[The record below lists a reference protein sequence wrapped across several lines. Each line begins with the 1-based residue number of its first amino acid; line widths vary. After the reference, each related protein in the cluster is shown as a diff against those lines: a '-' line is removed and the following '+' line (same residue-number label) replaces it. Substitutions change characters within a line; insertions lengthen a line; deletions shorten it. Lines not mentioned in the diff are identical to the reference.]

1 MTTIALT
8 SELDA
13 VNTLL
18 AAISESAV
26 NTLEVTGLAD
36 VASARKTLD
45 EISREVQL
53 VGWHFNTE
61 DDYPLPRDTSNRIT
75 LPANTL
81 KCVITSSSSTDITQR
96 GLRLYDKTNHRDTF
110 TEDLKGRV
118 VTCLPWDELPQVA
131 RHFIM
136 VRAARIFQ
144 ARTLGSD
151 TQFRFSEHE
160 ERDAKKSLD
169 ETEGE
174 TGNYNLFTGS
184 YSVTAIMER

>member
-8 SELDA
+8 SELEA

-18 AAISESAV
+18 HAISEAPI

-36 VASARKTLD
+36 VSAARATLD

-61 DDYPLPRDTSNRIT
+61 EEYPLPRDVSNRIT
-75 LPANTL
+75 VPANTL
-81 KCVITSSSSTDITQR
+81 KCVIQGTSSDITQR

-118 VTCLPWDELPQVA
+118 VVLLPWSELPQVG
-131 RHFIM
+131 RHYIM

-151 TQFRFSEHE
+151 TQFSFSSDE
-160 ERDAKKSLD
+160 EKTARKNLD
-169 ETEGE
+169 EAEGE

-184 YSVTAIMER
+184 NSVTSIMER

>member
-8 SELDA
+8 SELGA

-18 AAISESAV
+18 AAISESPI
-26 NTLEVTGLAD
+26 NTLEVSGVAD
-36 VASARKTLD
+36 VASARATLD
-45 EISREVQL
+45 EVSREVQL

-61 DDYPLPRDTSNRIT
+61 DAYPLPRDTSNRVT

-81 KCVITSSSSTDITQR
+81 KCSVQGSSGLEITQR
-96 GLRLYDKTNHRDTF
+96 GLKLYDKTNHKNTF
-110 TEDLKGRV
+110 TDDLKGTLV
-118 VTCLPWDELPQVA
+118 FLLPWEELPQVA
-131 RHFIM
+131 RHYIM

-151 TQFRFSEHE
+151 TQFKFSQRE
-160 ERDAKKSLD
+160 EDSAEKSLK

-174 TGNYNLFTGS
+174 TGNYNMFTGS
-184 YSVTAIMER
+184 NSVTSIMER

>member
-18 AAISESAV
+18 AAISESPI
-26 NTLEVTGLAD
+26 NTLETTGLAD

-45 EISREVQL
+45 EVSREVQL
-53 VGWHFNTE
+53 IGWHFNAE
-61 DDYPLPRDTSNRIT
+61 DDYPLPRDSSNRIT
-75 LPANTL
+75 VPANTL
-81 KCVITSSSSTDITQR
+81 KCVVQGSSFDITQR

-110 TEDLKGRV
+110 TEALKGRV
-118 VTCLPWDELPQVA
+118 TVCLPWDELPQVA
-131 RHFIM
+131 RHYIM

-151 TQFRFSEHE
+151 TQFSFSEKE
-160 ERDAKKSLD
+160 ERDARKALD
-169 ETEGE
+169 EAEGE
-174 TGNYNLFTGS
+174 TGNYNFFSGS
-184 YSVTAIMER
+184 NSVTSIMER

>member
-8 SELDA
+8 SELEA

-18 AAISESAV
+18 AAIAESRI

-36 VASARKTLD
+36 VSAARATLD

-61 DDYPLPRDTSNRIT
+61 EDYPLPRDTSNRIT
-75 LPANTL
+75 VPANTL
-81 KCVITSSSSTDITQR
+81 KCVVQGSSFDITQR

-110 TEDLKGRV
+110 TDDLKARV
-118 VTCLPWDELPQVA
+118 IVLLPWDELPQVA
-131 RHFIM
+131 RHYIM

-144 ARTLGSD
+144 ARTLGADS
-151 TQFRFSEHE
+151 QFSFSEEE
-160 ERDAKKSLD
+160 ERSAKKSLD
-169 ETEGE
+169 ETEGA
-174 TGNYNLFTGS
+174 TGS
-184 YSVTAIMER
+184 YNMFSSNSVTSIMER

>member
-8 SELDA
+8 SELEA

-18 AAISESAV
+18 HAISEAPINSLLA
-26 NTLEVTGLAD
+26 TGLAD
-36 VASARKTLD
+36 VSAARSTLD

-61 DDYPLPRDTSNRIT
+61 EEYPLPRDISNRIT
-75 LPANTL
+75 VPANTL
-81 KCVITSSSSTDITQR
+81 KCIVQGSSNDITQR

-118 VTCLPWDELPQVA
+118 IVLLPWDELPQVA
-131 RHFIM
+131 RHYIM

-151 TQFRFSEHE
+151 SQFSFSAE
-160 ERDAKKSLD
+160 EEKAAEKSLK

-174 TGNYNLFTGS
+174 TGNYNMFSGS
-184 YSVTAIMER
+184 YSVTSIMER

>member
-8 SELDA
+8 SELEA

-18 AAISESAV
+18 HAIAEAPI
-26 NTLEVTGLAD
+26 NTLAVTGLAD
-36 VASARKTLD
+36 VSAARSTLD

-61 DDYPLPRDTSNRIT
+61 EEYPLPRDSSNRIT
-75 LPANTL
+75 VPANTL
-81 KCVITSSSSTDITQR
+81 KCVIQGTSIDITQR

-118 VTCLPWDELPQVA
+118 VVCLPWDELPQVA
-131 RHFIM
+131 RHYIM
-136 VRAARIFQ
+136 VRASRIFQ

-151 TQFRFSEHE
+151 TQFSFSSDE
-160 ERDAKKSLD
+160 EKTARKNLD

-174 TGNYNLFTGS
+174 TGNYNMFSGS
-184 YSVTAIMER
+184 NSVTAIMER